1 MKLYLSL
8 ENNLN
13 KIMDEN
19 IQKYRLK
26 GALEF
31 NRNKIQWK
39 KDLWK
44 VLIEILAKTKNK
56 AKNVIIEIYIIKITQ
71 SIIWRMH
78 HHQSRQATQ

>member
-39 KDLWK
+39 KDL
-44 VLIEILAKTKNK
+44 
-56 AKNVIIEIYIIKITQ
+56 
-71 SIIWRMH
+71 
-78 HHQSRQATQ
+78 